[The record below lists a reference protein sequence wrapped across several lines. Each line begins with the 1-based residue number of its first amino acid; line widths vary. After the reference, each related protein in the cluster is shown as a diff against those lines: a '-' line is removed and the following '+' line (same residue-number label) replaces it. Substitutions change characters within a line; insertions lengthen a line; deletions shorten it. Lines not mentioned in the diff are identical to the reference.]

1 MSEVSSCEY
10 KPKSLTTAYTTP
22 ERPWQHIGVDLV
34 CDLPISKDGNL
45 HLLVAICYLSK
56 YVIARPLKSKRSRDV
71 IDQLRNIYL
80 TLGTP
85 EIIQHDQGPEF
96 KSKVSLS

>member
-1 MSEVSSCEY
+1 MNTNQNRLLQ
-10 KPKSLTTAYTTP
+10 PIPPP

-34 CDLPISKDGNL
+34 CDLPISKDGYL

-56 YVIARPLKSKRSRDV
+56 YVIARPLRSKRSRDV

-96 KSKVSLS
+96 RSKVSLS